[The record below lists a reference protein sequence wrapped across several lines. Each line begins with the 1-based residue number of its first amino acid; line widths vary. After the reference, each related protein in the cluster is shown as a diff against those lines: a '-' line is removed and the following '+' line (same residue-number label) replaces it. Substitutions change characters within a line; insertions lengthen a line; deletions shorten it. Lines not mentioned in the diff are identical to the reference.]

1 MKVLKDHIITINYE
15 IKDTSGTVV
24 DTSEGEEPL
33 EYLHG
38 HGLMLPGIEKN
49 LEGGE
54 EGKSIS
60 LWLEPEDGFGLRDS
74 EKIVELDRSL
84 FEEDADLESGIEFD
98 IQDEEG
104 EGIITILSVDGNK
117 VMADRNHPLA
127 GKRLHVEAEIIHIK
141 KAEDWEIEGWKHHTH

>member
-15 IKDTSGTVV
+15 IKDTSGTIV
-24 DTSEGEEPL
+24 DTSGEEEPL

-49 LEGGE
+49 FEGGE

-98 IQDEEG
+98 IEDEEG

-117 VMADRNHPLA
+117 VTADRNHPLA
-127 GKRLHVEAEIIHIK
+127 GKKLHVEAEIIHIK